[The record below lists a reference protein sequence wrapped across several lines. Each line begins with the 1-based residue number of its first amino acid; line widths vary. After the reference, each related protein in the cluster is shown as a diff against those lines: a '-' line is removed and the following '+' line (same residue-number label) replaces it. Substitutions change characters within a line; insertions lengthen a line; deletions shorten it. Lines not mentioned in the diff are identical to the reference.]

1 MQISKKN
8 CIIFIIFCFLFAFLI
23 FLNESFNFKKFVCE
37 YGCEHLFFVRDE
49 NSNAEYAGLF
59 YISKAEEKN
68 ESIKGEFTKL
78 NDWVSLFEI
87 KQFFNAQI
95 IDVES
100 FNNIKIIYLKSNLL
114 KKEIKTKTK
123 TFNLQ
128 VIVSDETN
136 VYYPINFGSF

>member
-8 CIIFIIFCFLFAFLI
+8 CIIFIVFCFLFVFLM
-23 FLNESFNFKKFVCE
+23 FLNENFSFKKFVCE
-37 YGCEHLFFVRDE
+37 YGCEHLFFVSDE

-59 YISKAEEKN
+59 YISKAEEIN
-68 ESIKGEFTKL
+68 ESIKGEFTKV
-78 NDWVSLFEI
+78 DRPMSLFEI

-114 KKEIKTKTK
+114 KKEIKTKNK